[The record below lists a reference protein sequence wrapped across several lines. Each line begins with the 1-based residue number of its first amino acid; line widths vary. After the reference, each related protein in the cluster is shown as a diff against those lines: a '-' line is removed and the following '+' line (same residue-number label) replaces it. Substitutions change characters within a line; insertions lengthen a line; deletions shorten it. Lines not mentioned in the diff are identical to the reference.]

1 MSRQILAASAVVS
14 PPTFYRLVTKF
25 SAQMENL
32 PRSPYGLIAGRAVEI
47 VRQHPITGRGFN
59 GFRTGCDMP
68 RYFHGWTYPGV
79 PTDDGGALDGC
90 NLHPHNHYLQAAT
103 DAGLPGLVLFCAMV
117 LAWLA
122 PLARGLWTRP
132 SPVRVGLFASA
143 LIAQWPL
150 ASTSSAFAIEIGG
163 IFFVLLGWGL
173 AEARA
178 AQAD

>member
-1 MSRQILAASAVVS
+1 MDVERAELLDFRRGELLHDLGFFEQVLLE
-14 PPTFYRLVTKF
+14 RLV
-25 SAQMENL
+25 AL
-32 PRSPYGLIAGRAVEI
+32 PCL
-47 VRQHPITGRGFN
+47 H
-59 GFRTGCDMP
+59 
-68 RYFHGWTYPGV
+68 
-79 PTDDGGALDGC
+79 GGALDGC
-90 NLHPHNHYLQAAT
+90 NIHPHNHYLQAAT